1 MEIKEVIQTQLVIQ
15 NHCVDDFRLDVIY
28 TSKHKFRVFVTQLST
43 SKQQMREIDCIFDVL
58 WGIDQIDYNNIMA
71 TAEAIAE
78 DFDKYERHDNGS
90 VVEST
95 NTDIKVNTT
104 ELLLPE
110 K

>member
-58 WGIDQIDYNNIMA
+58 WGSI
-71 TAEAIAE
+71 
-78 DFDKYERHDNGS
+78 K
-90 VVEST
+90 ST
-95 NTDIKVNTT
+95 TII
-104 ELLLPE
+104 LWQPRRR
-110 K
+110 